1 MAVTPKVLLKR
12 SSVAGKVPT
21 TSDLD
26 YGELAVNF
34 ADGKIYYKNSS
45 NQIKAFVDSARVEA
59 IANAVEVIA
68 LAQLDSG
75 EVTGLIDSAYIQARI
90 PESYLATLI
99 DSAYVNLRAD
109 HYTGFNT
116 DFAAKST
123 SDLTEGSNL
132 YYTKAR
138 ADSDIAASLND
149 SGNTVSITINNTIED
164 KVDSAYVLARVAEA
178 PFLNSADAVN
188 LIDSAYIQ
196 ARQNNFL
203 DSALTTQLIDSAYVQ
218 ARQSGTTIGLAGNTG
233 THTLDPSTETLTF
246 LGTTG
251 QINAG
256 IAANN
261 VTLELDQN
269 INSITSIAFEGD
281 STNSNE
287 TKIQAVNPTKDNTV
301 SLPDSSGTIALTSDI
316 TATIDSA
323 YIQARQSST
332 GTVDSA
338 GVLAIID
345 SAYIKTVGG
354 IDADK
359 LDGQHGNYYRDWNN
373 VLNAPTILDLTDVS
387 TQITADVDKA
397 FVDALNVDAATLD
410 GQNAAYYL
418 NYNNFTSTPTIPTFG
433 NDFVD
438 SATVLNII
446 NSEGLESDLV
456 IALVDSAYIQLRD
469 RFQDSSLVTSTVDS
483 NYIQIRRPAA
493 AAFAVVNSGSGAYAF
508 NGDGFSGATNNP
520 TLYLQ
525 RGLKYK
531 FSVNASGHPFYIKT
545 NNVIGSG
552 SLYSTGVTNN
562 GAAVGDIFFEVP
574 MNAPDLL
581 YYQCQYHAQMHGL
594 IRIFDINTFIDSA
607 GVSQVIT
614 ADVDQAFVNALN
626 IDADN
631 LDGQTGTFYL
641 DYNNFTNT
649 PTPYS
654 LTIQDEGSGL
664 STGATTLN
672 FVGSAVTASGTG
684 TTKTITISQAAGGT
698 DSATVS
704 AIINTTVDSA
714 YVQARQTTATNIDSI
729 GAIGNVNSIGA
740 THNQI
745 LKFDSAT
752 QKFILATDATGG
764 GGGGGLDS
772 ALVSQLVD
780 SSYIQ
785 LRQLNETASPLT
797 QTNTSFTATASQ
809 SSFTGLIID
818 SDKFQ
823 VYLNGLLLPKADY
836 THNTSKVDLKVAAD
850 SGDVLEVI
858 KFGGNETTVG
868 STPFTQTFFTKT
880 LDSGALTYSGN
891 DDNGNSLSYTAG
903 AIAVYLNGILLLDTV
918 DYTATNGTSITLL
931 DSASAEGGDKLTVLK
946 FGGNTTGVDS
956 ADVLNLIDS
965 AYINAR
971 IGSGTVEA
979 IVDSA
984 YIQLR
989 DRFQDSSGILAIVDS
1004 AYVQARQT
1012 AAGTDSATVS
1022 SIITADVDS
1031 DFIFDII
1038 KIKAKKK
1045 YYIQP
1050 TQPTISELGEYWYK
1064 TDSDILYKS
1073 VPNSALSTTMP
1084 GYALS
1089 STVHYNKI
1097 YDWAGNNSSSATRTN
1112 ISGTDALGGSFTSG
1126 TTASAW
1132 FAFTATLTP
1141 TALNASADY
1150 DFTTPQD
1157 LRGIIIE
1164 NSDPNAGRLERIDYE
1179 NGDYADNGFPGGG
1192 TVTWYNSGG
1201 VALGKT
1207 ASANTTGNTFV
1218 DISHPS
1224 GVKATGIG
1232 FSQIGDYY
1240 SGNDVFL
1247 FFAGNPL
1254 WQEIDKA
1261 RTDSAITAI
1270 IDSDHAKLLITN
1282 GDLDMKG
1289 NKVLFGNVYDSVG
1302 ALPSA
1307 TTYHGM
1313 FAHVHNTG
1321 AGYFAHAGNWVRL
1334 ANQSEL
1340 SSAGL
1345 DSALTTQLIDSAYVQ
1360 LRQSGG
1366 GSSLTIQDEGSS
1378 LSTAAT
1384 TLNFVGSGVTASGS
1398 GATKTITISGGG
1410 GGGGSGLDSALVSQ
1424 LIDSDYIGTKVDFT
1438 RGEFTTQRSQ
1448 YTATASQT
1456 AFTHSSI
1463 DPTHLDVYLNGV
1475 LQVVGTDYNASTTAV
1490 TFTTGVDSGH
1500 SVSIVERR
1508 GRVATQRGLTQQNY
1522 YYTTAS
1528 PTTSITGADDNSI
1541 TLDYSSGTLDVFLN
1555 GILLKDSDDYSTNA
1569 GTTVTLV
1576 SATDSGDLVTLVN
1589 RKGIIVSPTVKNYEY
1604 TATASQTTFSGAD
1617 INGNTLAYTADAIQ
1631 VYLNGILLR
1640 NTDYTAVNGTS
1651 IILAS
1656 GATVNDELVI
1666 SAFSNPGHNMELYKF
1681 TADSAQTLFSGN
1693 DLTGKSLAYSPGN
1706 IQVHLN
1712 GLLLNDSD
1720 DYVANN
1726 GMGVRLLT
1734 GALAND
1740 EIKITSFVSNSNTLR
1755 TNAWSAPT
1763 DSSVTAVA
1771 GDKLFIDTSVA
1782 KTITLPSSAS
1792 LGDEI
1797 RIIDV
1802 TGNAA
1807 TNNITVARNGHNIQG
1822 SGSDLTININRAGIG
1837 LVYYNTTQGW
1847 VLIEN

>member
-21 TSDLD
+21 TSDLSH
-26 YGELAVNF
+26 GELAVNF

-75 EVTGLIDSAYIQARI
+75 EVTNLIDSSYIQTRI

-109 HYTGFNT
+109 HYTTTNFNT
-116 DFAAKST
+116 DFASKST
-123 SDLTEGSNL
+123 SDLSEGSNL

-138 ADSDIAASLND
+138 ADSDIASSLSD
-149 SGNTVSITINNTIED
+149 SGNTVNVTINNTITD
-164 KVDSAYVLARVAEA
+164 TVDSAYVLARVAEA

-196 ARQNNFL
+196 ARQVDL
-203 DSALTTQLIDSAYVQ
+203 QRDSAFVTDIVDSAYVRL
-218 ARQSGTTIGLAGNTG
+218 RQLKTFGLAGNTG
-233 THTLDPSTETLTF
+233 SHTYNTETETLTF
-246 LGTTG
+246 LGQTG
-251 QINAG
+251 QINAE

-261 VTLELDQN
+261 VSLTLDQN
-269 INSITSIAFEGD
+269 INSITSVAFEGD

-287 TKIQAVNPTKDNTV
+287 TKVQAVNPTKDNTIN
-301 SLPDSSGTIALTSDI
+301 LPDSSGTIALLTDI
-316 TATIDSA
+316 VDTQRDSAFITNIVDSA
-323 YIQARQSST
+323 YIQLRQTSGGS

-338 GVLAIID
+338 GVLALVD

-354 IDADK
+354 IDADT
-359 LDGQHGNYYRDWNN
+359 LDGQQGSFYTNFNNLNN
-373 VLNAPTILDLTDVS
+373 VPTILDLTDVS
-387 TQITADVDKA
+387 SRITNDVTKS
-397 FVDALNVDAATLD
+397 FVDALNINADLLD
-410 GQNAAYYL
+410 GQHGAYYL

-433 NDFVD
+433 TDFVD
-438 SATVLNII
+438 SSTVLDII
-446 NSEGLESDLV
+446 NSQGLESDLV
-456 IALVDSAYIQLRD
+456 KQLVDSAYIQLRD

-483 NYIQIRRPAA
+483 AYIQIRRPAA
-493 AAFAVVNSGSGAYAF
+493 AAFAVVNNGSGAYDF
-508 NGDGFSGATNNP
+508 DGDGFSGNTSNP

-545 NNVIGSG
+545 NNVIGTG
-552 SLYSTGVTNN
+552 SAYNTGVTNN

-581 YYQCQYHAQMHGL
+581 YYQCQYHSQMHGA
-594 IRIFDINTFIDSA
+594 IRIFDHNSFADSSV
-607 GVSQVIT
+607 VSSVIT
-614 ADVDQAFVNALN
+614 ANVNQSFVNALN

-649 PTPYS
+649 PTAYS
-654 LTIQDEGSGL
+654 LTVQEEGSSL

-684 TTKTITISQAAGGT
+684 TTKTITISQASGGT
-698 DSATVS
+698 DSAAV
-704 AIINTTVDSA
+704 INLIDSA
-714 YVQARQTTATNIDSI
+714 YVQARTTAGTDSAATIALINATIDSI
-729 GAIGNVNSIGA
+729 GALSNVNSIGA
-740 THNQI
+740 TNNQI
-745 LKFDSAT
+745 LKFDSGT
-752 QKFILATDATGG
+752 QKFILASDATGGG

-772 ALVSQLVD
+772 ALVTQLID

-785 LRQLNETASPLT
+785 LREAGS
-797 QTNTSFTATASQ
+797 
-809 SSFTGLIID
+809 
-818 SDKFQ
+818 
-823 VYLNGLLLPKADY
+823 
-836 THNTSKVDLKVAAD
+836 VAA
-850 SGDVLEVI
+850 S
-858 KFGGNETTVG
+858 
-868 STPFTQTFFTKT
+868 PFTQTFFTKT
-880 LDSGALTYSGN
+880 LDSGALVYSGN

-903 AIAVYLNGILLLDTV
+903 AVAVYLNGILLLDSV

-931 DSASAEGGDKLTVLK
+931 DSAAAEGGDKLTVLK
-946 FGGNTTGVDS
+946 FGGNTTGIDS
-956 ADVLNLIDS
+956 AAVLNLI
-965 AYINAR
+965 
-971 IGSGTVEA
+971 
-979 IVDSA
+979 DSA

-989 DRFQDSSGILAIVDS
+989 DRFQDSSGIIAIVDS
-1004 AYVQARQT
+1004 AYIAART
-1012 AAGTDSATVS
+1012 SAGTDSATVS

-1031 DFIFDII
+1031 DFIFNLT

-1050 TQPTISELGEYWYK
+1050 NQPNISELGEYWYK

-1073 VPNSALSTTMP
+1073 IPATALTTTIP
-1084 GYALS
+1084 SGSVNGSPYAGKLINW
-1089 STVHYNKI
+1089 V
-1097 YDWAGNNSSSATRTN
+1097 ANNSSSVTRTD
-1112 ISGTDALGGSFTSG
+1112 ISGTDALGGT
-1126 TTASAW
+1126 
-1132 FAFTATLTP
+1132 FTAGTNAEGWFYFTP
-1141 TALNASADY
+1141 NLSPPNLNGGMY
-1150 DFTTPQD
+1150 FDFD
-1157 LRGIIIE
+1157 SDVDIRGIVIE
-1164 NSDPNAGRLERIDYE
+1164 QSDPNAGRLAEIKYR
-1179 NGDYADNGFPGGG
+1179 NGDYADNNNGG
-1192 TVTWYNSGG
+1192 TLTWYNSGG
-1201 VALGKT
+1201 SALGKSVT
-1207 ASANTTGNTFV
+1207 PNGNTFR
-1218 DISHPS
+1218 DISHP
-1224 GVKATGIG
+1224 TGELAYRIG
-1232 FSQIGDYY
+1232 FEQIGDYY

-1247 FFAGNPL
+1247 FFAGVRE
-1254 WQEIDKA
+1254 WQEIDRS
-1261 RTDSAITAI
+1261 RTDSAISALSTGLDSAAALSL

-1289 NKVLFGNVYDSVG
+1289 HKVLFGNLYDSIG

-1307 TTYHGM
+1307 STYHGM
-1313 FAHVHNTG
+1313 FAHVHATG
-1321 AGYFAHAGNWVRL
+1321 AAYYAHAGAWLRL
-1334 ANQSEL
+1334 ANYSEL

-1345 DSALTTQLIDSAYVQ
+1345 DSALTTQLIDSSYVQ
-1360 LRQSGG
+1360 LRQ
-1366 GSSLTIQDEGSS
+1366 T
-1378 LSTAAT
+1378 
-1384 TLNFVGSGVTASGS
+1384 
-1398 GATKTITISGGG
+1398 SGGG
-1410 GGGGSGLDSALVSQ
+1410 GGGGGLDSALVSQ
-1424 LIDSDYIGTKVDFT
+1424 LIDSAYIGTKVDFT

-1456 AFTHSSI
+1456 AFSHSSI

-1475 LQVVGTDYNASTTAV
+1475 LQVVGTDYNASATAV
-1490 TFTTGVDSGH
+1490 TFTTGVDSGY
-1500 SVSIVERR
+1500 SVSIIERR
-1508 GRVATQRGLTQQNY
+1508 GRVATQRGLAQQNY
-1522 YYTTAS
+1522 YYTTAT
-1528 PTTSITGADDNSI
+1528 PTTSITGTDDNSV

-1589 RKGIIVSPTVKNYEY
+1589 RKGIIQSPTVKNYEY
-1604 TATASQTTFSGAD
+1604 TATANQTTFTGAD
-1617 INGNTLAYTADAIQ
+1617 INGDTLAYSSGAIQ
-1631 VYLNGILLR
+1631 VHLNGIILR
-1640 NTDYTAVNGTS
+1640 NTDFTAVNGTS
-1651 IILAS
+1651 VVLAS
-1656 GATVNDELVI
+1656 GANVNDELII
-1666 SAFSNPGHNMELYKF
+1666 SAFSNPGQNMEMYKF
-1681 TADSAQTLFSGN
+1681 TADSAQTIFNGN
-1693 DLTGKSLAYSPGN
+1693 DITGKSLAYNPDN

-1726 GMGVRLLT
+1726 GMSVRLLT

-1771 GDKLFIDTSVA
+1771 GDKLFIDTSAA

-1797 RIIDV
+1797 RIIDA
-1802 TGNAA
+1802 TGSAA
-1807 TNNITVARNGHNIQG
+1807 TNNITVARNGHKIIG
-1822 SGSDLTININRAGIG
+1822 ADSDLTININRAGLG

-1847 VLIEN
+1847 ILIEN

>member
-12 SSVAGKVPT
+12 SSVPGRVPT

-26 YGELAVNF
+26 FGELAVNF

-75 EVTGLIDSAYIQARI
+75 EVTNLIDSAYIQTRI

-109 HYTGFNT
+109 HYTTANFTT
-116 DFAAKST
+116 DFASKST
-123 SDLTEGSNL
+123 SDLSEGSNL

-138 ADSDIAASLND
+138 ADSDIAASLSD
-149 SGNTVSITINNTIED
+149 SGNTVNVTINNTIED

-196 ARQNNFL
+196 ARQADL
-203 DSALTTQLIDSAYVQ
+203 QRDSAFVTNIVDSAYIQ
-218 ARQSGTTIGLAGNTG
+218 LRQSGTTIGLAGNTG

-281 STNSNE
+281 SSNSNE
-287 TKIQAVNPTKDNTV
+287 TKVQAVNPTKDNTI
-301 SLPDSSGTIALTSDI
+301 SLPDSSGTIALLTDI
-316 TATIDSA
+316 VDTQRDSAFITNIIDSA
-323 YIQARQSST
+323 YIQLRQSGGGS

-338 GVLAIID
+338 GVLAIVD
-345 SAYIKTVGG
+345 SDYIKTVGG
-354 IDADK
+354 IDADT
-359 LDGQHGNYYRDWNN
+359 LDGQHGSFYTNFNN
-373 VLNAPTILDLTDVS
+373 LSNVPTILDLTDVS
-387 TQITADVDKA
+387 SRITNDVTKS
-397 FVDALNVDAATLD
+397 FVDALNINADTLD
-410 GQNAAYYL
+410 GQQGTYYL
-418 NYNNFTSTPTIPTFG
+418 DYSNFTNTPTIPTFG

-438 SATVLNII
+438 SATVISII

-456 IALVDSAYIQLRD
+456 KQLVDSAYIQLRD

-483 NYIQIRRPAA
+483 SYIQIRRPAA

-545 NNVIGSG
+545 NNVIGTG
-552 SLYSTGVTNN
+552 SAYNTGVTNN

-581 YYQCQYHAQMHGL
+581 YYQCQYHAQMHGP
-594 IRIFDINTFIDSA
+594 IRIFDHNSFADSA
-607 GVSQVIT
+607 VVSSIIT
-614 ADVDQAFVNALN
+614 ADVNQSFVNALN

-641 DYNNFTNT
+641 NYNNFTNT

-654 LTIQDEGSGL
+654 LTVQEEGSSL

-684 TTKTITISQAAGGT
+684 TTKTITISQASGGV
-698 DSATVS
+698 DSA
-704 AIINTTVDSA
+704 AIIGIVDSA
-714 YVQARQTTATNIDSI
+714 YVQLRQSSVGT
-729 GAIGNVNSIGA
+729 
-740 THNQI
+740 
-745 LKFDSAT
+745 
-752 QKFILATDATGG
+752 
-764 GGGGGLDS
+764 GGLDS
-772 ALVSQLVD
+772 ALTTQLIDSAYIQLRQTSGGGGGGSGLDSALISQLVD

-785 LRQLNETASPLT
+785 LRQLNETASALT
-797 QTNTSFTATASQ
+797 QTNTNFTATAAQ
-809 SSFTGLIID
+809 SSFTGLVID

-836 THNTSKVDLKVAAD
+836 THNTTKVDLKVAAD

-868 STPFTQTFFTKT
+868 TTPFTQTFFTKT
-880 LDSGALTYSGN
+880 LDSGALSYSGN

-918 DYTATNGTSITLL
+918 DYVATNGTSITLL

-956 ADVLNLIDS
+956 ADVLSLIDS
-965 AYINAR
+965 SYINAR
-971 IGSGTVEA
+971 VGSGTVEA

-1004 AYVQARQT
+1004 AYVAART
-1012 AAGTDSATVS
+1012 SGGTDSATVS

-1050 TQPTISELGEYWYK
+1050 NQPTISELGEYWYK

-1073 VPNSALSTTMP
+1073 VPNSALTTTMP

-1089 STVHYNKI
+1089 NTVHYNAI
-1097 YDWAGNNSSSATRTN
+1097 YDWAGNNPSSATRTN

-1141 TALNASADY
+1141 AALNKSADY

-1157 LRGIIIE
+1157 IRGIIIE

-1201 VALGKT
+1201 SALGKT
-1207 ASANTTGNTFV
+1207 ANANTTGNTFV

-1232 FSQIGDYY
+1232 FSQVGDYY

-1254 WQEIDKA
+1254 WQEIDRS
-1261 RTDSAITAI
+1261 RTDSAISALSTGLDSAAALSL

-1289 NKVLFGNVYDSVG
+1289 NKVLFANVYDSVG

-1340 SSAGL
+1340 TGAGL
-1345 DSALTTQLIDSAYVQ
+1345 DSALITQLIDSSYV
-1360 LRQSGG
+1360 
-1366 GSSLTIQDEGSS
+1366 
-1378 LSTAAT
+1378 AAREA
-1384 TLNFVGSGVTASGS
+1384 N
-1398 GATKTITISGGG
+1398 SGGG
-1410 GGGGSGLDSALVSQ
+1410 GGGGGGLDSALISQ
-1424 LIDSDYIGTKVDFT
+1424 LIDSAYIGTKVDFT

-1456 AFTHSSI
+1456 AFSHSSI

-1475 LQVVGTDYNASTTAV
+1475 LQVVGTDYNASATAV

-1500 SVSIVERR
+1500 SVSIIERR
-1508 GRVATQRGLTQQNY
+1508 GRVATQRGLAQQNY
-1522 YYTTAS
+1522 YFTTAS
-1528 PTTSITGADDNSI
+1528 PTTAITGADDNSV

-1555 GILLKDSDDYSTNA
+1555 GILLKDSDDYSTNG

-1589 RKGIIVSPTVKNYEY
+1589 RKGIIQSPTVKNYEY

-1617 INGNTLAYTADAIQ
+1617 INGDTLAYTAGAIQ
-1631 VYLNGILLR
+1631 IHLNGILLR
-1640 NTDYTAVNGTS
+1640 NTDFTAVNGTS
-1651 IILAS
+1651 VVLAS
-1656 GATVNDELVI
+1656 GANVNDELVI
-1666 SAFSNPGHNMELYKF
+1666 SAFSNPGQNMEMYKF
-1681 TADSAQTLFSGN
+1681 TADSAQTIFVGN
-1693 DLTGKSLAYSPGN
+1693 DITGKSLAYNPDN

-1726 GMGVRLLT
+1726 GMSVRLLS
-1734 GALAND
+1734 GALIND

-1755 TNAWSAPT
+1755 TNAWTAPA
-1763 DSSVTAVA
+1763 DSSISAAA
-1771 GDKLFIDTSVA
+1771 GDKLFIDTSAA

-1797 RIIDV
+1797 RIIDA
-1802 TGNAA
+1802 TGSAA
-1807 TNNITVARNGHNIQG
+1807 TNNITVARNGHKIIG
-1822 SGSDLTININRAGIG
+1822 ADSDLTININRAGLG

-1847 VLIEN
+1847 LLIEN